1 MKIRHPIRQVAY
13 SPAASHLVCSASSIC
28 CRDEEIQALAQ
39 RSQRLLPKTRT
50 TVAILSDNPLV
61 GRALELLLESA
72 GYEVRLLE
80 EPAAL
85 RVGDSLDGVDI
96 VLLGRGLGDGR
107 REDFLSALA
116 STLET
121 ATIPVLS
128 FSPGPKGTRAEV
140 DRLVPWPCRI
150 EDLAREIE
158 AALEAAEGD
167 EPIHGS
173 RTPAEEA
180 SA

>member
-1 MKIRHPIRQVAY
+1 M
-13 SPAASHLVCSASSIC
+13 
-28 CRDEEIQALAQ
+28 
-39 RSQRLLPKTRT
+39 LPETRT

-61 GRALELLLESA
+61 GRVLELLLKSA
-72 GYEVRLLE
+72 GYGVRLLE
-80 EPAAL
+80 DPAAQ
-85 RVGDSLDGVDI
+85 RVEDSLQGVDI
-96 VLLGRGLGDGR
+96 VLLGRGLSDGR
-107 REDFLSALA
+107 REDFLGALA

-128 FSPGPKGTRAEV
+128 FSPGPKGTRAAE

-158 AALEAAEGD
+158 AALEDAPEAAEGD
-167 EPIHGS
+167 EQIHGS
-173 RTPAEEA
+173 PAEEA